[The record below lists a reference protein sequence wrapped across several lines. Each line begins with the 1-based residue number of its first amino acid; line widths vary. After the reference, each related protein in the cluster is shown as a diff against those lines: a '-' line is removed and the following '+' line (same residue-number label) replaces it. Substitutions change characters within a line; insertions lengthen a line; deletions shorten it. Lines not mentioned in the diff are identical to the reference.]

1 MSRPEMEIAEI
12 VFKVMKLSR
21 ERKEAVGRLSPGTA
35 VIRGWP
41 KDPKAWESM
50 KETEKE
56 LLRGGGETGQDG
68 VKTEKLSEEEMTD
81 GADAAGSLSKRNA

>member
-21 ERKEAVGRLSPGTA
+21 KRKEAVGRLSPGTA

-41 KDPKAWESM
+41 KDPKDWESM
-50 KETEKE
+50 TETEKM
-56 LLRGGGETGQDG
+56 LLRVGEPGQDG

-81 GADAAGSLSKRNA
+81 GADAAGRLSKRNA